1 DPVRGGLLLLVGL
14 AGSDHLSVGGDEVE
28 VVLAARALLHHEL
41 AAPRKRPLSAWSGRG
56 GGVDSRHI
64 TDLRHDHACFIPILA
79 TPIGDMPPMITEFPT
94 SVGRN
99 TSG

>member
-1 DPVRGGLLLLVGL
+1 
-14 AGSDHLSVGGDEVE
+14 
-28 VVLAARALLHHEL
+28 
-41 AAPRKRPLSAWSGRG
+41 
-56 GGVDSRHI
+56 VDSRHI

-79 TPIGDMPPMITEFPT
+79 TQIGDMPPMITEFPT